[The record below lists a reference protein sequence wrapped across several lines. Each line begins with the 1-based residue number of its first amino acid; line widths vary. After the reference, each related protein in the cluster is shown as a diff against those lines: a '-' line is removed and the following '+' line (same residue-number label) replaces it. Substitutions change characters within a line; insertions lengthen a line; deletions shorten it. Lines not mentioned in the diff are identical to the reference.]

1 MKADKR
7 EIVTFVIAALATLVA
22 VWFFLGK
29 MQKEKDT
36 VRTDLYTLVAPA
48 SDAILSVNR
57 PAAFTKYIL
66 SRDSE
71 RDAFASKIPDIYLS
85 IIQNNRNIPWLLLS
99 FHPQGVILYAQAGNN
114 LVGRIE
120 KNTLQKAF
128 GSFAPQKQ
136 KRDGITF
143 TYYPD
148 TGNRFFGYYQH
159 EGIWV
164 ASYSKKLLEEVAQIQ
179 RNRQSYLLPD
189 QDRLRK
195 SFDKNA
201 SLNLMVQSDSLDLY
215 VSLPD
220 STEWGIRK
228 GWLGADLFMNEN
240 HLCYFGSLPYNS
252 TADSLYTSLGDTL
265 VLRLEQAF
273 PQFKVSNQTARENNR
288 MFYTGCFTAKGQ

>member
-7 EIVTFVIAALATLVA
+7 EIVTFVIAALATLMA

-29 MQKEKDT
+29 MQKEKET
-36 VRTDLYTLVAPA
+36 ARTDLYTLVAPA
-48 SDAILSVNR
+48 PDAILSINR
-57 PAAFTKYIL
+57 PVAFSKYIL
-66 SRDSE
+66 SRKPE

-85 IIQNNRNIPWLLLS
+85 IIQNNRNLPWLLLS
-99 FHPQGVILYAQAGNN
+99 FHPQGVIFYAQVGNSYTS
-114 LVGRIE
+114 RIE

-136 KRDGITF
+136 KKDGITF

-148 TGNRFFGYYQH
+148 AGNRFFGYYQH

-179 RNRQSYLLPD
+179 RNRKSYLRPD
-189 QDRLRK
+189 QDHLRK
-195 SFDKNA
+195 SFDPNA
-201 SLNLMVQSDSLDLY
+201 PLNLMVQADSLDLY

-220 STEWGIRK
+220 SAEWRVRK

-240 HLCYFGSLPYNS
+240 HLCYFGNLPYNS

-265 VLRLEQAF
+265 ALRLEQAF
-273 PQFKVSNQTARENNR
+273 PQFTVSNQTTRENSR
-288 MFYTGCFTAKGQ
+288 VFYTGCFTSKDQ

>member
-1 MKADKR
+1 M
-7 EIVTFVIAALATLVA
+7 
-22 VWFFLGK
+22 
-29 MQKEKDT
+29 
-36 VRTDLYTLVAPA
+36 
-48 SDAILSVNR
+48 
-57 PAAFTKYIL
+57 
-66 SRDSE
+66 
-71 RDAFASKIPDIYLS
+71 
-85 IIQNNRNIPWLLLS
+85 
-99 FHPQGVILYAQAGNN
+99 
-114 LVGRIE
+114 
-120 KNTLQKAF
+120 
-128 GSFAPQKQ
+128 
-136 KRDGITF
+136 
-143 TYYPD
+143 
-148 TGNRFFGYYQH
+148 
-159 EGIWV
+159 

-201 SLNLMVQSDSLDLY
+201 PLNLMVQSDSLDLY
-215 VSLPD
+215 VSLSD

-288 MFYTGCFTAKGQ
+288 MFYTGCFTSKGQ